1 MKITVKMFGRY
12 KSIMGANTIE
22 ITITGGN
29 TIWHVIDSLV
39 KKYPRLEKEKKFILV
54 SHNQRYATLETI
66 IKDGDEITL
75 SPPIVGGG

>member
-22 ITITGGN
+22 INITKGY

-54 SHNQRYATLETI
+54 SHNQMYATLETI